1 MSADERDRDLT
12 PVEVG
17 KSPKPARRLSERRSS
32 AEVADESG
40 LWIVYDG
47 DCPFCSS
54 YVRLYRLREVT
65 GRVHLIDARTDH
77 PILREVR
84 TLGFDLDAGMAVKA
98 AGHFYHGAEALHFL
112 AILGAGDGLFNALNR
127 ALFRHPRLANAL
139 YPWMV
144 RGRLLTLRLLGRS
157 TLGEA

>member
-1 MSADERDRDLT
+1 MSADELD
-12 PVEVG
+12 
-17 KSPKPARRLSERRSS
+17 KP
-32 AEVADESG
+32 G

-77 PILREVR
+77 PILREV
-84 TLGFDLDAGMAVKA
+84 LAHGFDLDEGMAVKA
-98 AGHFYHGAEALHFL
+98 GGRFYHGAEALQFL
-112 AILGAGDGLFNALNR
+112 AILGAGNGLFNRFNR
-127 ALFRHPRLANAL
+127 ALFRHPGLSRAL

-144 RGRLLTLRLLGRS
+144 RGRLLTLRLLGRT
-157 TLGEA
+157 TLGEV

>member
-1 MSADERDRDLT
+1 MSADDTD
-12 PVEVG
+12 
-17 KSPKPARRLSERRSS
+17 SN
-32 AEVADESG
+32 G

-77 PILREVR
+77 PILAEIE
-84 TLGFDLDAGMAVKA
+84 TLGLDLDQGMAVKA
-98 AGHFYHGAEALHFL
+98 SGRFYHGAEALQFL
-112 AILGAGDGLFNALNR
+112 AILGAGEGLFNRFNR
-127 ALFRHPRLANAL
+127 ALFRHSGLSRVL

-144 RGRLLTLRLLGRS
+144 RGRLLSLRLLGRS
-157 TLGEA
+157 TLGET

>member
-1 MSADERDRDLT
+1 MSADKKENQD
-12 PVEVG
+12 
-17 KSPKPARRLSERRSS
+17 
-32 AEVADESG
+32 G

-77 PILREVR
+77 PILGEVHAR
-84 TLGFDLDAGMAVKA
+84 GLDLDDGMAVKA
-98 AGHFYHGAEALHFL
+98 AGHFYHGAEALQFL
-112 AILGAGDGLFNALNR
+112 AILGAGDGLFNRLNR
-127 ALFRHPRLANAL
+127 VLFSHPRLAGAL

-157 TLGEA
+157 TLGEV

>member
-1 MSADERDRDLT
+1 MSADEMEMDR
-12 PVEVG
+12 G
-17 KSPKPARRLSERRSS
+17 
-32 AEVADESG
+32 G

-47 DCPFCSS
+47 ECPFCSS

-77 PILREVR
+77 PILREVQAR
-84 TLGFDLDAGMAVKA
+84 GFDLDEGMAVKA
-98 AGHFYHGAEALHFL
+98 AGRFYHGAEALQFL
-112 AILGAGDGLFNALNR
+112 AILGAGDGAFNRLNR
-127 ALFRHPRLANAL
+127 ALFRHPRLARTL

-157 TLGEA
+157 LLGEA

>member
-1 MSADERDRDLT
+1 MSTHDPD
-12 PVEVG
+12 PG
-17 KSPKPARRLSERRSS
+17 
-32 AEVADESG
+32 G

-47 DCPFCSS
+47 ECPFCSS

-77 PILREVR
+77 PIVEEIRA
-84 TLGFDLDAGMAVKA
+84 LGLDLDQGMAVKA
-98 AGHFYHGAEALHFL
+98 GGRFYYGAEALQFL
-112 AILGAGDGLFNALNR
+112 AILGAGEGLFNRLNR
-127 ALFRHPRLANAL
+127 ALFRHPALSRTL